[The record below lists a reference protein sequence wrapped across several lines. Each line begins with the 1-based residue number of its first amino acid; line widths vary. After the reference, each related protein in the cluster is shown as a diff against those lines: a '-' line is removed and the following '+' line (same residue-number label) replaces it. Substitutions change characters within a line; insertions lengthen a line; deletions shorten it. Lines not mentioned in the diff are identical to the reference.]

1 MSGQAGVIKILSS
14 MVAGGFSLVLI
25 PGRSAYKTVSGSR
38 WSLIPRAKTWSAQ
51 SCLQVYLPCCRA
63 SEQLERMW
71 WMVGC
76 LFPHNGHRG
85 SIFSRHRLRLSG
97 VGRVS
102 VPALRR
108 KDSWPAGRPCR
119 TLFHTLF
126 TSSSSATDK
135 ILVWTDRPFSL
146 TPWVLTNLSLN
157 SLRH

>member
-1 MSGQAGVIKILSS
+1 MSGRAGVIKILSS

-25 PGRSAYKTVSGSR
+25 PGRSPYKTVSGSR
-38 WSLIPRAKTWSAQ
+38 WFLIPRAKTWSAQ

-85 SIFSRHRLRLSG
+85 SIFSRQRPRLSG

-119 TLFHTLF
+119 TLPHFIY
-126 TSSSSATDK
+126 
-135 ILVWTDRPFSL
+135 ILEFSY
-146 TPWVLTNLSLN
+146 
-157 SLRH
+157 